1 MLIELLHTLP
11 HSTLPCCMLSIAKS
25 DSRASADMLRRRS
38 VLNGCFRQPEHP
50 LLPSPHRIHLLVMH
64 NLRKLKVRGT
74 PLQVSRAMSSTA
86 SLQLPL
92 KPPSVVEEENVFRER
107 VADMETFFKQPRFA
121 SLSRPYT
128 ATDIVAKQGSMPVLP
143 LPSTLM
149 ADKLY
154 KLLTEA
160 ANEKRPVHTIGAID
174 PVQMTQLAPYSE
186 VVYIS
191 GWVASSTLTTGFND
205 VGPDLG

>member
-1 MLIELLHTLP
+1 
-11 HSTLPCCMLSIAKS
+11 
-25 DSRASADMLRRRS
+25 
-38 VLNGCFRQPEHP
+38 
-50 LLPSPHRIHLLVMH
+50 MH
-64 NLRKLKVRGT
+64 NLRGLKIGGAALRG
-74 PLQVSRAMSSTA
+74 SRIISTSSNT

-92 KPPSVVEEENVFRER
+92 KPPSVAEEEKEFRQR
-107 VADMETFFKQPRFA
+107 IVDMEDFFKQPRFA
-121 SLSRPYT
+121 SLARPYS
-128 ATDIVAKQGSMPVLP
+128 AVDIVAKQGSMPILP

-154 KLLTEA
+154 KLFTEA
-160 ANEKRPVHTIGAID
+160 ASEKRPVHTIGVVD

>member
-1 MLIELLHTLP
+1 ME
-11 HSTLPCCMLSIAKS
+11 
-25 DSRASADMLRRRS
+25 
-38 VLNGCFRQPEHP
+38 
-50 LLPSPHRIHLLVMH
+50 
-64 NLRKLKVRGT
+64 
-74 PLQVSRAMSSTA
+74 
-86 SLQLPL
+86 
-92 KPPSVVEEENVFRER
+92 FRER
-107 VADMETFFKQPRFA
+107 VADMEAFFKHPRFA

-128 ATDIVAKQGSMPVLP
+128 AADIVAKQGSMPILP

-160 ANEKRPVHTIGAID
+160 ANEKRPVHTIGVVD

>member
-1 MLIELLHTLP
+1 M
-11 HSTLPCCMLSIAKS
+11 K
-25 DSRASADMLRRRS
+25 AD
-38 VLNGCFRQPEHP
+38 HP
-50 LLPSPHRIHLLVMH
+50 LSSSPHHIHLLAMH
-64 NLRKLKVRGT
+64 NLRKLKVRGVA
-74 PLQVSRAMSSTA
+74 LQGLRAVSSTA

-92 KPPSVVEEENVFRER
+92 KPPSAAEEEKEFRER
-107 VADMETFFKQPRFA
+107 VADMETFFKQPRFT

-154 KLLTEA
+154 RLFTEA
-160 ANEKRPVHTIGAID
+160 ADEKRPVHTIGVID

>member
-1 MLIELLHTLP
+1 M
-11 HSTLPCCMLSIAKS
+11 SLS
-25 DSRASADMLRRRS
+25 
-38 VLNGCFRQPEHP
+38 
-50 LLPSPHRIHLLVMH
+50 
-64 NLRKLKVRGT
+64 
-74 PLQVSRAMSSTA
+74 A

-92 KPPSVVEEENVFRER
+92 KPSSVGEEEKEFRER

-160 ANEKRPVHTIGAID
+160 ANEKRPVHTIGVVD

-186 VVYIS
+186 VMYIS

>member
-1 MLIELLHTLP
+1 M
-11 HSTLPCCMLSIAKS
+11 HS
-25 DSRASADMLRRRS
+25 LRR
-38 VLNGCFRQPEHP
+38 
-50 LLPSPHRIHLLVMH
+50 
-64 NLRKLKVRGT
+64 LRVRGT
-74 PLQVSRAMSSTA
+74 TLQGSRTMSSTV
-86 SLQLPL
+86 SSQLPL
-92 KPPSVVEEENVFRER
+92 KPPSIVEEEKEFRER
-107 VADMETFFKQPRFA
+107 VADMEGFFKQSRFA

-128 ATDIVAKQGSMPVLP
+128 AADIVAKQGSMPVLP

-154 KLLTEA
+154 KLFTEA
-160 ANEKRPVHTIGAID
+160 ANEKRPVHTIGVVD

>member
-1 MLIELLHTLP
+1 M
-11 HSTLPCCMLSIAKS
+11 
-25 DSRASADMLRRRS
+25 
-38 VLNGCFRQPEHP
+38 
-50 LLPSPHRIHLLVMH
+50 
-64 NLRKLKVRGT
+64 
-74 PLQVSRAMSSTA
+74 STA
-86 SLQLPL
+86 VSLQLPL
-92 KPPSVVEEENVFRER
+92 KPPSVAEEDKEFRER
-107 VADMETFFKQPRFA
+107 VAGMEDFFKQPRFA
-121 SLSRPYT
+121 SLSRHYT
-128 ATDIVAKQGSMPVLP
+128 ASDIVAKQGSMPVLP

-154 KLLTEA
+154 NLFTEA
-160 ANEKRPVHTIGAID
+160 ANEGRSVHTIGVVD

>member
-1 MLIELLHTLP
+1 MCILF
-11 HSTLPCCMLSIAKS
+11 SC
-25 DSRASADMLRRRS
+25 
-38 VLNGCFRQPEHP
+38 
-50 LLPSPHRIHLLVMH
+50 
-64 NLRKLKVRGT
+64 NLFSS
-74 PLQVSRAMSSTA
+74 VSRACLRNDHKSDPPTFGRCTPSPPRSEVNGCTPGFSLSLLPRHLHLLGMQNLRRLRVRGSAIRGFRAMSTPA

-92 KPPSVVEEENVFRER
+92 KPPSAAEEEREFRER
-107 VADMETFFKQPRFA
+107 VVDMETFFKQTRFA

-128 ATDIVAKQGSMPVLP
+128 ATDIVTKQGSMPVLP

-149 ADKLY
+149 SDKLY
-154 KLLTEA
+154 KLFTEA
-160 ANEKRPVHTIGAID
+160 ANEKRPVHTIGVVD
-174 PVQMTQLAPYSE
+174 PVQMTQLAPCSE

>member
-1 MLIELLHTLP
+1 M
-11 HSTLPCCMLSIAKS
+11 STSFP
-25 DSRASADMLRRRS
+25 
-38 VLNGCFRQPEHP
+38 V
-50 LLPSPHRIHLLVMH
+50 
-64 NLRKLKVRGT
+64 
-74 PLQVSRAMSSTA
+74 

-92 KPPSVVEEENVFRER
+92 KPPSVAEEEKEFRER
-107 VADMETFFKQPRFA
+107 IVDMETFFKQPRFA
-121 SLSRPYT
+121 SLSRPYS
-128 ATDIVAKQGSMPVLP
+128 AADIVTKQGSMPVLP

-154 KLLTEA
+154 KLFTEA
-160 ANEKRPVHTIGAID
+160 ANEGRPVHTIGVVD
-174 PVQMTQLAPYSE
+174 PVQMTQLAPHSE

>member
-1 MLIELLHTLP
+1 
-11 HSTLPCCMLSIAKS
+11 
-25 DSRASADMLRRRS
+25 
-38 VLNGCFRQPEHP
+38 
-50 LLPSPHRIHLLVMH
+50 
-64 NLRKLKVRGT
+64 
-74 PLQVSRAMSSTA
+74 MSSSSIA

-92 KPPSVVEEENVFRER
+92 KPPSVDEEEKVFRKR
-107 VADMETFFKQPRFA
+107 VVDMEAFFAQPRFS

-128 ATDIVAKQGSMPVLP
+128 AADVVAKQGSMPVLP
-143 LPSTLM
+143 IPSTLM

-154 KLLTEA
+154 KLFTEA
-160 ANEKRPVHTIGAID
+160 ANAKRPVHTIGVVD
-174 PVQMTQLAPYSE
+174 PVQMTQMASHSE

>member
-1 MLIELLHTLP
+1 M
-11 HSTLPCCMLSIAKS
+11 
-25 DSRASADMLRRRS
+25 S
-38 VLNGCFRQPEHP
+38 V
-50 LLPSPHRIHLLVMH
+50 
-64 NLRKLKVRGT
+64 
-74 PLQVSRAMSSTA
+74 SSTA

-92 KPPSVVEEENVFRER
+92 KPPSVAEEENEFQER
-107 VADMETFFKQPRFA
+107 VADMETFFKRPRFA

-128 ATDIVAKQGSMPVLP
+128 AVDIVTKQGSMPILP

-149 ADKLY
+149 ADKLH
-154 KLLTEA
+154 KLFTEA
-160 ANEKRPVHTIGAID
+160 ANEKRPVHTIGVVD

-205 VGPDLG
+205 VGPDLGYATSAHPRVPERLEFLI

>member
-1 MLIELLHTLP
+1 MLN
-11 HSTLPCCMLSIAKS
+11 
-25 DSRASADMLRRRS
+25 LRR
-38 VLNGCFRQPEHP
+38 
-50 LLPSPHRIHLLVMH
+50 
-64 NLRKLKVRGT
+64 LRVRGAA
-74 PLQVSRAMSSTA
+74 LQVSRTMSSA
-86 SLQLPL
+86 VPPQLPL
-92 KPPSVVEEENVFRER
+92 KPPTVAEEEEKFRER

-128 ATDIVAKQGSMPVLP
+128 AADVVAKQGSMPVLP

-149 ADKLY
+149 ADKLH

-160 ANEKRPVHTIGAID
+160 ANEKRPVHTIGVVD